1 MVNHNISFF
10 GEMRL
15 VLNNKSKQNLPP
27 VAALLSRSAEHG
39 FLKRLQRFALACCM
53 VVSVS
58 GCQMDD
64 LEDLIDAH
72 EVDWDLVAS
81 LDIDW
86 DTATREEVVEAYVMA
101 WAKKHMIDPI
111 FPDGEPVIES
121 PDPEESEEQV
131 VVVEPVEPAEPESP
145 VSPEPPVTPIPEPVV
160 SVPGPTGSTPVG
172 GFPEPV
178 GNSETELSE
187 ESNVPV
193 VETPVDPH
201 KAIRDELVQIQ
212 KSLMQ
217 ALPYLNL
224 RVSKNYVNDL
234 LGQLDRATELVEL
247 LGADA
252 GTATEETAMLG
263 QKLLAFVERWS
274 RSAVLSWPIPSQDI
288 NGQPIT
294 VDDLKGYVVEYGVA
308 AGFDH
313 TVELNSP
320 RTTEVVIE
328 DLPAGVVAFRIIT
341 VNKQGV
347 RSRPSVPVS
356 KLIAPTT

>member
-1 MVNHNISFF
+1 
-10 GEMRL
+10 
-15 VLNNKSKQNLPP
+15 
-27 VAALLSRSAEHG
+27 
-39 FLKRLQRFALACCM
+39 
-53 VVSVS
+53 
-58 GCQMDD
+58 
-64 LEDLIDAH
+64 
-72 EVDWDLVAS
+72 
-81 LDIDW
+81 
-86 DTATREEVVEAYVMA
+86 
-101 WAKKHMIDPI
+101 
-111 FPDGEPVIES
+111 
-121 PDPEESEEQV
+121 
-131 VVVEPVEPAEPESP
+131 
-145 VSPEPPVTPIPEPVV
+145 
-160 SVPGPTGSTPVG
+160 
-172 GFPEPV
+172 
-178 GNSETELSE
+178 
-187 ESNVPV
+187 
-193 VETPVDPH
+193 
-201 KAIRDELVQIQ
+201 VQIQ

-347 RSRPSVPVS
+347 RSRPSVPLS